1 MNAYFDD
8 NSVRMGVGVCV
19 VMVVIVRVYT
29 SRGKWGVRMYGGKVS
44 GKYMSEGSEAVTD
57 LVRAVD
63 DDELP
68 ISPLLRC
75 SGRQGA
81 V

>member
-1 MNAYFDD
+1 
-8 NSVRMGVGVCV
+8 MGVGGWV
-19 VMVVIVRVYT
+19 VMVVILRVHT
-29 SRGKWGVRMYGGKVS
+29 DVQGEVGCTEEKGQGL
-44 GKYMSEGSEAVTD
+44 KYMSEGSEAVTD

>member
-1 MNAYFDD
+1 MCVCGGGDGTCVY
-8 NSVRMGVGVCV
+8 VQGGVGWV
-19 VMVVIVRVYT
+19 
-29 SRGKWGVRMYGGKVS
+29 YGGKGS

-68 ISPLLRC
+68 ISPLLHC

>member
-1 MNAYFDD
+1 
-8 NSVRMGVGVCV
+8 
-19 VMVVIVRVYT
+19 
-29 SRGKWGVRMYGGKVS
+29 MYGGKGS